1 MRLYMNKEIL
11 RLAIPNIA
19 SNISVPMLSAVDL
32 ILMGHL
38 STAKHLGAVA
48 IGGIIFSVID
58 WGFGFLRMSSTGMVA
73 QAYGAGNSERCLSIL
88 KVALLFAF
96 TSSIFLVV
104 FFPIIAEISFQLIE
118 ASSEVEQLAKVYF
131 RICILAAP
139 ATLALRAFH
148 GWFLGLQNAQYPMI
162 LAITVNSLNI
172 VLNVLFVKVFQ
183 MKSDGVALGTAYAQY
198 FGLFLAVA
206 LFLYRYHKF
215 LRNTSSLMTLDLSL
229 LSQFSIISRDIFIRT
244 LCLVSSHAFFT
255 SKSALIGDTILAANA
270 ILLQLITFVAYAVDG
285 FAFATESLVGK
296 YKGAHDHINL
306 KLAVKCAFLWAYIF
320 GCFFSL
326 TFLIAGENILRL
338 FTNQEGIITQASPYM
353 IWIVLAPIIN
363 IAPYI
368 WDGVFLG
375 ATAAQTM
382 RNAMVFSTLCI
393 FLPSYYIFIPHGNHG
408 LWFSLTLLNIARGAS
423 LSLLAPK
430 HIFKNH

>member
-1 MRLYMNKEIL
+1 MNREIL

-19 SNISVPMLSAVDL
+19 SNVSVPMLGAVDL
-32 ILMGHL
+32 MLMGHL
-38 STAKHLGAVA
+38 STEKHLGAVA
-48 IGGIIFSVID
+48 IGGIIFNMIY
-58 WGFGFLRMSSTGMVA
+58 WGFGFLRMSSTGMTA

-96 TSSIFLVV
+96 ISSILLIV
-104 FFPIIAEISFQLIE
+104 FFPIIAEISFRLIE
-118 ASSEVEQLAKVYF
+118 ASSEVEKSAKVYL
-131 RICILAAP
+131 RICIFAAP
-139 ATLALRAFH
+139 ATLALHAFH
-148 GWFLGLQNAQYPMI
+148 GWFLGLQNAKYPMI

-198 FGLFLAVA
+198 FGLFLAIG
-206 LFLYRYHKF
+206 LFLYRYRKL
-215 LRNTSSLMTLDLSL
+215 LRNAPSLMALDLPL

-244 LCLVSSHAFFT
+244 LCLVSSHAFFI
-255 SKSALIGDTILAANA
+255 SKSALIGDTVLAVNA
-270 ILLQLITFVAYAVDG
+270 ILLQFITFVAYAVDG

-296 YKGAHDHINL
+296 YKGALDYINL
-306 KLAVKCAFLWAYIF
+306 KLAVKCAFVWAYIF

-326 TFLIAGENILRL
+326 TFLIAGENILCL
-338 FTNQEGIITQASPYM
+338 FTNQEEIIAQATPYM

-375 ATAAQTM
+375 ATAAQIM

-393 FLPSYYIFIPHGNHG
+393 FLPSYYMFIPYGNHG
-408 LWFSLTLLNIARGAS
+408 LWFSLTLLNIARGVS
-423 LSLLAPK
+423 LFLLAPK
-430 HIFKNH
+430 HVFKRH

>member
-1 MRLYMNKEIL
+1 
-11 RLAIPNIA
+11 
-19 SNISVPMLSAVDL
+19 
-32 ILMGHL
+32 MGHL
-38 STAKHLGAVA
+38 STEKHLGAVA
-48 IGGIIFSVID
+48 IGGIIFNMIY
-58 WGFGFLRMSSTGMVA
+58 WGFGFLRMSSTGMTA

-96 TSSIFLVV
+96 ISSILLIV
-104 FFPIIAEISFQLIE
+104 FFPIIAEISFRLIE
-118 ASSEVEQLAKVYF
+118 ASSEVEKSAKVYL
-131 RICILAAP
+131 RICIFAAP
-139 ATLALRAFH
+139 ATLALHAFH
-148 GWFLGLQNAQYPMI
+148 GWFLGLQNAKYPMI

-198 FGLFLAVA
+198 FGLFLAIG
-206 LFLYRYHKF
+206 LFLYRYRKL
-215 LRNTSSLMTLDLSL
+215 LRNAPSLMALDLPL

-244 LCLVSSHAFFT
+244 LCLVSSHAFFI
-255 SKSALIGDTILAANA
+255 SKSALIGDTVLAVNA
-270 ILLQLITFVAYAVDG
+270 ILLQFITFVAYAVDG

-296 YKGAHDHINL
+296 YKGALDYINL
-306 KLAVKCAFLWAYIF
+306 KLAVKCAFVWAYIF

-326 TFLIAGENILRL
+326 TFLIAGENILCL
-338 FTNQEGIITQASPYM
+338 FTNQEEIIAQATPYM

-375 ATAAQTM
+375 ATAAQIM

-393 FLPSYYIFIPHGNHG
+393 FLPSYYMFIPYGNHG
-408 LWFSLTLLNIARGAS
+408 LWFSLTLLNIARGVS
-423 LSLLAPK
+423 LFLLAPK
-430 HIFKNH
+430 HVFKRH